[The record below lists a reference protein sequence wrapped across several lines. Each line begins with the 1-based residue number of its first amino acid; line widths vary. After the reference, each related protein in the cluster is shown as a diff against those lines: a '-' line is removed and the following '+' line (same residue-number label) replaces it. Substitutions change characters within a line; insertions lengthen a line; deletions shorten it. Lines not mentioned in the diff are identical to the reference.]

1 MQVQMHLHLH
11 VHVVHEVQVVYVY
24 VVNDVEG
31 PVPVLHVQLQQ
42 LVAGA
47 FLLNHYF

>member
-1 MQVQMHLHLH
+1 MHLHLHLH
-11 VHVVHEVQVVYVY
+11 VHVVHGVQVVYAH
-24 VVNDVEG
+24 VVHDVEG

>member
-1 MQVQMHLHLH
+1 MHLHLHLH
-11 VHVVHEVQVVYVY
+11 VHVVHEVQVVYVH
-24 VVNDVEG
+24 VVHGVEG